1 MVYVL
6 LGFLRSQ
13 TWNIA
18 TKTLMKNVRLKIDED
33 IGRTVVHQCIVVIIS
48 VFVVV
53 LQLSITWRSSAASD
67 IVVGIYTDGAGNA
80 YTDGAGTEFTKG
92 SDYTHASG
100 TLSAALLWI
109 TAVLSV
115 TFWLLLLKENRFM
128 VKNRMGTNEVPWYAF
143 DSYASVVFETI
154 ITAPLFGAPWLHPL
168 FTLAVFFRVGYLFK
182 LLRFMGS
189 SVMNRRFQI
198 QAHQVPAQDGITAF
212 KVLLRKKPWVSLL
225 MCMTVGIPTLSWC
238 LLSLERWAF
247 IEDGNPG
254 NAPRFFGDTLYQIT
268 MMVTVGDT
276 YETSQIYGLGKILS
290 VIASIIGAL
299 LMTMMINALM
309 QTIEADSNLEAQ
321 LEATALEQAKADV
334 KTTAANLIFAW
345 YNRHIH
351 YVNLAKAHTK

>member
-1 MVYVL
+1 MFYAL
-6 LGFLRSQ
+6 LAFLRSQ

-18 TKTLMKNVRLKIDED
+18 TKTLMKNVRMKIDEE

-53 LQLSITWRSSAASD
+53 LQLSITWQSSD
-67 IVVGIYTDGAGNA
+67 EKGEHVVGTYTDGDPNQAGNKF
-80 YTDGAGTEFTKG
+80 TEV

-100 TLSAALLWI
+100 TWSAALLWI

-115 TFWLLLLKENRFM
+115 TFWLLLLKENRFR

-143 DSYASVVFETI
+143 DSYTSFVFETI
-154 ITAPLFGAPWLHPL
+154 VTAPLFGAPWLHPL
-168 FTLAVFFRVGYLFK
+168 FTLAVFLRVGYVFK

-189 SVMNRRFQI
+189 SAMNRRFQI
-198 QAHQVPAQDGITAF
+198 QAHQVPAQDGITSF
-212 KVLLRKKPWVSLL
+212 KVLLRKKPWVSLIL
-225 MCMTVGIPTLSWC
+225 CLAVGIPTLSWC

-247 IEDGNPG
+247 IEDGSPG
-254 NAPRFFGDTLYQIT
+254 NAPRYFGDTLYLIT

-276 YETSQIYGLGKILS
+276 YETSQIHGMGKILS
-290 VIASIIGAL
+290 IMASIIGAL

-351 YVNLAKAHTK
+351 TVNLARAHTK